1 VTVEQTTP
9 HPLLVTGAHRSG
21 TTWVGKMLAQGGDF
35 AYISEPLNMWHRPG
49 VMRAPVEHWYT
60 YICTDNEARYLPA
73 LQETI
78 DLKYHL
84 SREILSLRS
93 AKDLGRMLRDG
104 SIFMRGRLSGQHAL
118 LKDPFAVFC
127 APWFAEN
134 LNCQVVV
141 TVRHPAA
148 FASSL
153 KRLGWTFNFRHL
165 LIQPELMRDHLEP
178 YRTAMEVANLNTGDL
193 ILRAAL
199 LWRMIYAVVWEYS
212 QDTPKI
218 QVVRHEDLSMEPLAA
233 FENLYAALGIDYNQR
248 AQEGIRQA
256 TSVENPSEVSKDAIY
271 SVNLDSRANLKNWKK
286 RLTPEEI
293 ERIHELTADVAG
305 YYYTA
310 KDWT

>member
-1 VTVEQTTP
+1 MAAAEHTTR
-9 HPLLVTGAHRSG
+9 PLLVTGAHRSG

-35 AYISEPLNMWHRPG
+35 AYVSEPLNVWHRPG

-60 YICTDNEARYLPA
+60 YICEDNEAQYLDA
-73 LQETI
+73 LQETSQ
-78 DLKYHL
+78 LKYHL
-84 SREILSLRS
+84 GREFLSLRS
-93 AKDLGRMLRDG
+93 AKDAGRMLRDG
-104 SIFMRGRLSGQHAL
+104 SIFTRGRLQGQRAL
-118 LKDPFAVFC
+118 LKDPFAVFS
-127 APWFAEN
+127 APWFAEK

-153 KRLGWTFNFRHL
+153 KRLGWTFNFWHL

-178 YRTAMEVANLNTGDL
+178 YRTAMEVANLNAGDL

-212 QDTPKI
+212 QTHTDI
-218 QVVRHEDLSMEPLAA
+218 QVVRHEDLSLEPLTAY
-233 FENLYAALGIDYNQR
+233 ESLYAALGIDYNQR
-248 AQEGIRQA
+248 ARDGIRQA
-256 TSVENPSEVSKDAIY
+256 TSAENPSEVSRDAIY

-293 ERIHELTADVAG
+293 ERIRELTTDVAG
-305 YYYTA
+305 HYYNDE
-310 KDWT
+310 DWI